1 MMKMNTFKLVRIASE
16 IAGMNKDEVR
26 MLADLLIDNKN
37 AETLNFEL
45 TVGFQERNL
54 MKEIA

>member
-1 MMKMNTFKLVRIASE
+1 MNTFKVVRIASE

-26 MLADLLIDNKN
+26 LLADLLIDNKN

-45 TVGFQERNL
+45 TVGFQEKNL
-54 MKEIA
+54 VKEIA